1 MSPTRREFVGTS
13 LAAAGALALPGSL
26 HGSTVSSTSPESA
39 VSEVLTAPKPLR
51 VLFLGGTGF
60 IGPHQVRH
68 AMYRGHTVTLFNR
81 GRTNPG
87 LFPGVETLI
96 GDQPLRPFLILALS
110 PDVYEY
116 FPSEQVRLLMPFIIH
131 AVNDSDPTDDD
142 SMLRTYHRLCADVEQ
157 AIAADTTRNA
167 LATDT
172 RILER
177 EMHELEGQRVWAL
190 VKGEIR
196 EHRTYGEPNGDG

>member
-1 MSPTRREFVGTS
+1 MQDLQTALKSISVANGYHHDIE
-13 LAAAGALALPGSL
+13 ALAVKLDAN
-26 HGSTVSSTSPESA
+26 HE
-39 VSEVLTAPKPLR
+39 
-51 VLFLGGTGF
+51 
-60 IGPHQVRH
+60 
-68 AMYRGHTVTLFNR
+68 
-81 GRTNPG
+81 
-87 LFPGVETLI
+87 VETLI